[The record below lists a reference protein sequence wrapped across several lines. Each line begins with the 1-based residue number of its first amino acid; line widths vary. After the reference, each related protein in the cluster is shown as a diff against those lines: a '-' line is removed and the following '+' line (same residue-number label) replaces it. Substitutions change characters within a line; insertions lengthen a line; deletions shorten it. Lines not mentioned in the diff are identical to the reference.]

1 MRVALAGAVGKTG
14 REVARGILAAPDLT
28 LVAALDHHAVGDDLA
43 SPLGLATPT
52 GVTIGDDLG
61 GTLDRAKPEVFVD
74 FTRPDGVMDNL
85 QAALS
90 RRIACV
96 VGTTGFTAERL
107 AHVKA
112 WCAEYQ
118 TPCLIAANF
127 SVGAVLMM
135 RFAEQAA
142 AHFPDAEII
151 EMHPPTKKDAPS
163 GTARLTADRIEQARS
178 GGGAA
183 VPIHSVRLPG
193 LVAHQAVL
201 FGGPGE
207 TLTIRHDTTSREA
220 FVPGVLLAIRMVR
233 SLAGLTIGIDALLS
247 R

>member
-1 MRVALAGAVGKTG
+1 MLRVALAGAVGKTG
-14 REVARGILAAPDLT
+14 REVARGILAAADLT
-28 LVAALDHHAVGDDLA
+28 LVAAVDHHAAGQDLA
-43 SPLGLATPT
+43 QSLGLPEPS
-52 GVTIGDDLG
+52 GVTITDNLG
-61 GTLDRAKPEVFVD
+61 GALDAEKPEVFVD
-74 FTRPDGVMDNL
+74 FTKPDSVMDNL

-96 VGTTGFTAERL
+96 VGTTGFTPERL
-107 AHVKA
+107 AQVQA
-112 WCAEYQ
+112 WCAEHR
-118 TPCLIAANF
+118 TPCLIAPNF

-135 RFAEQAA
+135 RFAAEAA
-142 AHFPDAEII
+142 AHFADAEII

-163 GTARLTADRIEQARS
+163 GTARLTAERIAEARS
-178 GGGAA
+178 GGAA
-183 VPIHSVRLPG
+183 PIHSVRLPG

-220 FVPGVLLAIRMVR
+220 FVPGVLLAIRTVR
-233 SLAGLTIGIDALLS
+233 SLTGLTIGIDALLS